1 MSPCVHLG
9 EDAILGVRVWP
20 EAHEQPPACSEQ
32 STAVLIAP
40 TIRPLSQ
47 RIMSPLYCLRHGLG
61 DDNFK
66 AQIFLMVGGG
76 EVCLVF
82 WASPIDLHPHGGS
95 SGKRGLLGA
104 FARSPYLKSL

>member
-1 MSPCVHLG
+1 MHLG

-95 SGKRGLLGA
+95 RGKQGTP
-104 FARSPYLKSL
+104 RSLCQEPLSEKSVIPS